1 MVIFQR
7 ETEIF
12 KGDFQ
17 IIEENLATKGKESL
31 VWLSGAE
38 RTRQWRTRIGPRAQ
52 SRVRFYYYF
61 FCDLLPLI
69 FGKVF

>member
-38 RTRQWRTRIGPRAQ
+38 RTRQ
-52 SRVRFYYYF
+52 
-61 FCDLLPLI
+61 
-69 FGKVF
+69 